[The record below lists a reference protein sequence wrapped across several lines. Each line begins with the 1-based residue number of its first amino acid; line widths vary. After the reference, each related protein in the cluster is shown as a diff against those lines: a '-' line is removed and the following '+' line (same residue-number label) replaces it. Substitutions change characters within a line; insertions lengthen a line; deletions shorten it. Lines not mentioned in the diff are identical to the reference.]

1 MKSIRKF
8 ANFELGKTG
17 NYMLEFEVLMFGP
30 RYVGK
35 TSLLT
40 SMYYE
45 YDREINKNSI
55 QLTPDIDTASTLGER
70 LGELKA
76 LNDEFVLE
84 QELREGGI
92 SASSE
97 PRAFVFNIG
106 RKGELPKLKLTLW
119 DCPGGYLDDKN
130 EEKGRQFITEHLGK
144 SVAVLIAVDSPAL
157 MEAKG
162 KWHYNKNS
170 PIAVKSWFE
179 NIYSGLNANR
189 LVIIAPIKCE
199 SYMKDEQSAKK
210 LLGRIKEEYKGLLE
224 LFKSENLEKKV
235 AVVVTPVQTVG
246 NLFFSSIQ
254 MDNNRAKF
262 IFKKP
267 DIDADYKP
275 KDNEQPLK
283 YLLRFLL
290 KDYLKRRD
298 FGWLADFFG
307 QDDFLYQAVRD
318 LAKDCK
324 TNSGFEII
332 QGKDLL
338 YTE

>member
-1 MKSIRKF
+1 
-8 ANFELGKTG
+8 
-17 NYMLEFEVLMFGP
+17 MLEFEVLMFGP
-30 RYVGK
+30 RRVGK

-45 YDREINKNSI
+45 YDREINKTSI
-55 QLTPDIDTASTLGER
+55 QLTPDFDTVSILGER

-76 LNDEFVLE
+76 LNDDFNEG
-84 QELREGGI
+84 ELGI
-92 SASSE
+92 NTTGD
-97 PRAFVFNIG
+97 PKHFIFNIG
-106 RKGELPKLKLTLW
+106 RLGETPKLKLTLW
-119 DCPGGYLDDKN
+119 DCPGFYLVDKKDP
-130 EEKGRQFITEHLGK
+130 EKKGKKFIEEHLTK
-144 SVAVLIAVDSPAL
+144 SVAVLIAVDAPAL

-162 KWHYNKNS
+162 KFHFDRNQ
-170 PIAVKSWFE
+170 PLAVKAWFQ
-179 NIYSGLNANR
+179 NIYGSLNTNR

-210 LLGRIKEEYKGLLE
+210 LLGRIKEEYQGLLQ
-224 LFKSENLEKKV
+224 LFKSESLEKKV

-254 MDNNRAKF
+254 ENNDSYKF

-267 DIDADYKP
+267 DIDADYAP

-290 KDYLKRRD
+290 KNYLKNRK
-298 FGWLADFFG
+298 FGWIADTFG
-307 QDDFLYQAVRD
+307 QDDFLYQAVYE

-324 TNSGFEII
+324 TNNGFEII
-332 QGKDLL
+332 QGKDLF
-338 YTE
+338 YM